1 MSAVTFGLLS
11 LTLVA
16 SALIGASARVPDGQA
31 GCPPCQDQ
39 LPQGSRVVGSAS
51 ATRADGTVET
61 LVAFFV
67 RDASFSAA
75 ELGRLGAIAVQEA
88 GGQSRV
94 YRLGDDLG
102 ENPAADLQA
111 RDLTGDGGPELALR
125 SAVGVHGT
133 VLKIFRWSGSRYD
146 VVGDF
151 FGDSGVN
158 LNDVDGDGV
167 PEVVV
172 GMRLYDR
179 AQLRSEATLGWDG
192 AAYRARYARLGFTFD
207 PAEVQQYPEAVVLR
221 YYQAIGAK
229 DYRAAYDL
237 LGGGMRAGQTYA
249 SFAAGFGDLAD
260 LRVEDLEVTREE
272 AESAQVRV
280 ALSTTQVDGSQHR
293 YEGTWTLE
301 RAGESW
307 RLVGSYVLES

>member
-1 MSAVTFGLLS
+1 MAT
-11 LTLVA
+11 
-16 SALIGASARVPDGQA
+16 LIGILLAVALLPNWLNSSAWSPAPQA
-31 GCPPCQDQ
+31 ACPPCQDQ
-39 LPQGSRVVGSAS
+39 LPQGARVVGTAA

-61 LVAFFV
+61 LVGFFV
-67 RDASFSAA
+67 RDPGFSTA

-94 YRLGDDLG
+94 YRLGDELG
-102 ENPAADLQA
+102 ESPTAELMA

-125 SAVGVHGT
+125 SVVGVHGT
-133 VLKIFRWSGSRYD
+133 VMKIFRWSGQSYG
-146 VVGDF
+146 VIGDF

-158 LNDVDGDGV
+158 LVDLDGDGV

-207 PAEVQQYPEAVVLR
+207 PAQVQQYPEAVVLR
-221 YYQAIGAK
+221 YCQAIASK

-237 LGGGMRAGQTYA
+237 LGGGMRSGQSA
-249 SFAAGFGDLAD
+249 ANFAVGFADLAD

-280 ALSTTQVDGSQHR
+280 ALTTTQVDGTQHH

-307 RLVGSYVLES
+307 RLVGSYILES